1 MGVAARDG
9 WRRRALPG
17 LRAALG
23 LLACLLAADVAA
35 ADVSIATRRR
45 GEALEIEGR
54 ARLAVPLAVAWAVLT
69 DYERLPRFI
78 PGILASRVVSRD
90 GASLV
95 LEQAGEIRVLFFSV
109 PVEARLAVEE
119 APRASISS
127 RGLSGSFRSMQGRYD
142 LREAGGVVE
151 FLYSGTIVPDT
162 WLPAFIGDGVLAAHV
177 DAQFR
182 ALVHEIARRGAPGG
196 G

>member
-1 MGVAARDG
+1 MGVAAPGG
-9 WRRRALPG
+9 WRRRALPS
-17 LRAALG
+17 LRAVLG

-35 ADVSIATRRR
+35 ADVSIVTRRR
-45 GEALEIEGR
+45 GDALEIEGR
-54 ARLAVPLAVAWAVLT
+54 ASLAVPLAVAWAVLT

-95 LEQAGEIRVLFFSV
+95 LEPAGESRVLFFSV

-151 FLYSGTIVPDT
+151 FLYT
-162 WLPAFIGDGVLAAHV
+162 
-177 DAQFR
+177 
-182 ALVHEIARRGAPGG
+182 
-196 G
+196 